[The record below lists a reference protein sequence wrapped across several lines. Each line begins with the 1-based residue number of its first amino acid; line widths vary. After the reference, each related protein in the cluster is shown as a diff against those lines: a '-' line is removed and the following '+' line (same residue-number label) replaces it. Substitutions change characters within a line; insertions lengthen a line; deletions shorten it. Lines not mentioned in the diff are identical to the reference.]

1 MISKVISLRY
11 ARALEKVCK
20 DESISMDL
28 AYEALNNVCL
38 TLKQNEKLFELL
50 KVSIYPLE
58 SKLNILRNIC
68 DGVVYSLLSFMA
80 LNGRI
85 EFVFDV
91 LDSFGEIMMQNQN
104 KAKAKV
110 ISTLELIDSEKSAL
124 SNIFSKISLK
134 TLEFEY
140 IIDKNLMGGIVVEID
155 GKVYDGSIKTYL
167 TNISNRLNNLSISQ
181 GGNG

>member
-1 MISKVISLRY
+1 MINKVISLRY

-28 AYEALNNVCL
+28 AYETLSNVCL
-38 TLKQNEKLFELL
+38 ILKENEKLFELL

-58 SKLNILRNIC
+58 NKLDILRNIC
-68 DGVVYSLLSFMA
+68 DGVIYNLLSFMA

-91 LDSFGEIMMQNQN
+91 LDSFSEIMMQNQN
-104 KAKAKV
+104 KAKARV
-110 ISTLELIDSEKSAL
+110 ISALELIESEKSTL
-124 SNIFSKISLK
+124 SNIFSRIALK

-140 IIDKNLMGGIVVEID
+140 IIDKNLIGGIVVEIE

-167 TNISNRLNNLSISQ
+167 TNISNRLNNLNISQ

>member
-1 MISKVISLRY
+1 MINKVISLRY

-28 AYEALNNVCL
+28 AYEALNNVCCI
-38 TLKQNEKLFELL
+38 LKDNGQLFELL

-68 DGVVYSLLSFMA
+68 DGVVYNLLSFMV

-85 EFVFDV
+85 GFVFDV
-91 LDSFGEIMMQNQN
+91 LDSFSQIMMHSQN
-104 KAKAKV
+104 KSKAKV
-110 ISTLELIDSEKSAL
+110 ISALELVDSEKSAL
-124 SNIFSKISLK
+124 SSIFSKISLK

-140 IIDKNLMGGIVVEID
+140 IIDKNLIGGIVVEID
-155 GKVYDGSIKTYL
+155 GKLYDGSIKTYL
-167 TNISNRLNNLSISQ
+167 TNIANRLNNLSISQ